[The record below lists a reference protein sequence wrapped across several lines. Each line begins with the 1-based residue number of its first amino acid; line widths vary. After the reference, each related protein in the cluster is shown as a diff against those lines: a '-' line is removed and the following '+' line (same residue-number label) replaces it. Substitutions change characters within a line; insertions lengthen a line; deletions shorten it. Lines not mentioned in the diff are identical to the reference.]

1 MSENEFTPGDLV
13 KDRYLEGTVMR
24 VTRVDEQAGRV
35 HFIYLHSGL
44 EGSYNAEHVIRYME
58 LADGKRAT
66 P

>member
-1 MSENEFTPGDLV
+1 MSVNEFTPGDLV
-13 KDRYLEGTVMR
+13 KDCYLKCTFMR

-44 EGSYNAEHVIRYME
+44 EGSYNQEQVIRYME